1 MDEEQKQ
8 RDDVIRMQE
17 GMLHIRQTV
26 DKIERTMA
34 TQKDLELLATKAEVA
49 GLAARLEGHERE
61 THRELAAIRQE
72 VIEKS
77 PGALWKTVT
86 GWASGF
92 VLVVAAVAL
101 LIKWAKG
108 LP

>member
-34 TQKDLELLATKAEVA
+34 TQKDLELLATKAEVS
-49 GLAARLEGHERE
+49 GLSTRLESHERE
-61 THRELAAIRQE
+61 TRRELEALRRE
-72 VIEKS
+72 VVDKS
-77 PGALWKTVT
+77 PAALWKNVT
-86 GWASGF
+86 MWASGI
-92 VLVVAAVAL
+92 VVVAAALAL

>member
-1 MDEEQKQ
+1 MDEQQQ
-8 RDDVIRMQE
+8 REDLIRMQE
-17 GMLHIRQTV
+17 GMRHVIQTV
-26 DKIERTMA
+26 DDIKRTMA
-34 TQKDLELLATKAEVA
+34 TQKDLELLATKAEVSSV
-49 GLAARLEGHERE
+49 AARLENHERD
-61 THRELAAIRQE
+61 TRRELETLRRE

-86 GWASGF
+86 GWASGL
-92 VLVVAAVAL
+92 VVVVAAVAL